1 MRKILATA
9 TLLAATMV
17 ATPAS
22 AFAEGSF
29 HVRNETGEPQYCTVR
44 HAGSNYAA
52 PIVLRAE
59 GEWSGTSRT
68 DRPSVLI
75 CRGGRYL
82 LCPQRHQ
89 PADDLRGPAS
99 AQPVYGSAQP
109 APRRGMEPDHGA

>member
-1 MRKILATA
+1 
-9 TLLAATMV
+9 MV

-75 CRGGRYL
+75 CRGATRDMTFRMQSGQHY
-82 LCPQRHQ
+82 
-89 PADDLRGPAS
+89 ALRKTGAGTLTLSPAS
-99 AQPVYGSAQP
+99 
-109 APRRGMEPDHGA
+109 

>member
-75 CRGGRYL
+75 CRGATRDMTVRMQSGQLY
-82 LCPQRHQ
+82 
-89 PADDLRGPAS
+89 ALRKTGAGTLTLSPAS
-99 AQPVYGSAQP
+99 
-109 APRRGMEPDHGA
+109 

>member
-17 ATPAS
+17 AAPAL

-75 CRGGRYL
+75 CRGATRDMTFRMQSGQHY
-82 LCPQRHQ
+82 
-89 PADDLRGPAS
+89 ALRKTGAGTLTLSPAS
-99 AQPVYGSAQP
+99 
-109 APRRGMEPDHGA
+109 